1 MRNRVHQIKFR
12 LNDEELSLLRRKVQD
27 SGMSMSQFF
36 RVLILSGEVK
46 VLSPEFVRD
55 IQRQVRGVGRNIN
68 QIARLAHI
76 SGKVSKETLL
86 QISAEQEKLEQ
97 MLERLE

>member
-1 MRNRVHQIKFR
+1 MRRRANQIIIR
-12 LNDEELSLLRRKVQD
+12 LNDEENSLLKRKVKD
-27 SGMSMSQFF
+27 SGMSMSKFF

>member
-12 LNDEELSLLRRKVQD
+12 LNDEELSLLRLKVQD

-46 VLSPEFVRD
+46 VLSPEFLRD
-55 IQRQVRGVGRNIN
+55 IQRQVRGAGRNIN

>member
-1 MRNRVHQIKFR
+1 
-12 LNDEELSLLRRKVQD
+12 
-27 SGMSMSQFF
+27 MSMSRFF

-55 IQRQVRGVGRNIN
+55 IQRQVRGVGRNVN
-68 QIARLAHI
+68 QLTRLAHI
-76 SGKVSKETLL
+76 SGKVSMETLR
-86 QISAEQEKLEQ
+86 QISAQQEKLEQ

>member
-12 LNDEELSLLRRKVQD
+12 LNDEELSLLKRKVQD
-27 SGMSMSQFF
+27 SGMSMSKFF

-46 VLSPEFVRD
+46 ILSPEFVRD

-76 SGKVSKETLL
+76 SGKVSMETLL
-86 QISAEQEKLEQ
+86 QISTQQEKLEQ

>member
-1 MRNRVHQIKFR
+1 MRRRANQIIIR
-12 LNDEELSLLRRKVQD
+12 LNDEEHSLLKRKVQD
-27 SGMSMSQFF
+27 SGMSMSRFF

-55 IQRQVRGVGRNIN
+55 IQRQVRGVGRNVN
-68 QIARLAHI
+68 QLTRLAHI
-76 SGKVSKETLL
+76 SGKVSMETLR
-86 QISAEQEKLEQ
+86 QISAQQEKLEQ

>member
-12 LNDEELSLLRRKVQD
+12 LNDEELSLLRSKVQD

-55 IQRQVRGVGRNIN
+55 IQRQVRGAGRNIN

>member
-55 IQRQVRGVGRNIN
+55 IQRQVRGAGRNIN